1 MRPLDPDKRAK
12 ILKSVFVLT
21 GKQGLASVTISG
33 ISKTAGIAAGTL
45 YIYFK
50 NKEEV
55 VQLAYAAVED
65 KMTQA
70 MYHDFDSNMPIK
82 QSLKQIYIHML
93 NYRLENYDET
103 VFIDQY
109 QQSAYIQLNF
119 AKQLAEYEKQNKPLY
134 DLLEKGQQEGI
145 IKTLDAIVLISFFDG
160 TVRSCATGII
170 QKLFPLNQQ
179 LIDDCFDMIWN
190 GMSKI
195 EFK

>member
-1 MRPLDPDKRAK
+1 MRPLDPDKREK
-12 ILKSVFVLT
+12 ILQSVYALT

-50 NKEEV
+50 NKEEL

-70 MYHDFDSNMPIK
+70 MYRDFDINVPIR
-82 QSLKQIYIHML
+82 QSLKQIYINML
-93 NYRLENYDET
+93 NYRLNNYAET

-109 QQSAYIQLNF
+109 VQSSYIQINF
-119 AKQLAEYEKQNKPLY
+119 SKQLAEYEIQNKPLY

-145 IKTLDAIVLISFFDG
+145 IKAVDAIILISFFDG
-160 TVRSCATGII
+160 AVRSCSTGII
-170 QKLFPLNQQ
+170 QKLFPLTQQ
-179 LIDDCFDMIWN
+179 VIDDCFDMAWR
-190 GMSKI
+190 GMI
-195 EFK
+195 

>member
-1 MRPLDPDKRAK
+1 MRPLDPDKKEK
-12 ILKSVFVLT
+12 ILNSVFVLT

-50 NKEEV
+50 NKEEL

-70 MYHDFDSNMPIK
+70 MYRDFDINVPIR
-82 QSLKQIYIHML
+82 QSLKQIYINML
-93 NYRLENYDET
+93 NYRLNNYDET

-109 QQSAYIQLNF
+109 QQSGYIQINF

-134 DLLEKGQQEGI
+134 NLLEKGQQEGI
-145 IKTLDAIVLISFFDG
+145 IKAVDAIILISFFDG
-160 TVRSCATGII
+160 AVRSCSTGII

-179 LIDDCFDMIWN
+179 LIDNCFDMIWR
-190 GMSKI
+190 GMS
-195 EFK
+195 

>member
-1 MRPLDPDKRAK
+1 MRPLDPDKREK

-65 KMTQA
+65 KMAQA
-70 MYHDFDSNMPIK
+70 MYRDFDINVPIR
-82 QSLKQIYIHML
+82 QSLKQIYINML
-93 NYRLENYDET
+93 NYRLKNYDET

-109 QQSAYIQLNF
+109 QQSGYIQLNF
-119 AKQLAEYEKQNKPLY
+119 SKQLAEYEKQNKPLY

-145 IKTLDAIVLISFFDG
+145 IKTVDAIILISFFDG
-160 TVRSCATGII
+160 AVRSCSTGII
-170 QKLFPLNQQ
+170 QKLFPLSQQ
-179 LIDDCFDMIWN
+179 LTDDCFDMIWR
-190 GMSKI
+190 GMS
-195 EFK
+195 

>member
-1 MRPLDPDKRAK
+1 MRPLDPDKRQK

-33 ISKTAGIAAGTL
+33 ISKIAGIATGTL

-55 VQLAYAAVED
+55 VQLAYATVED

-70 MYHDFDSNMPIK
+70 MYRDFDINVPIK
-82 QSLKQIYIHML
+82 ESLKQIYINML
-93 NYRLENYDET
+93 NYRLNNYDET

-109 QQSAYIQLNF
+109 QQSGYIQLNF
-119 AKQLAEYEKQNKPLY
+119 TKQLLEYEKQNKPLY

-145 IKTLDAIVLISFFDG
+145 IKILDAIVLISFFDG
-160 TVRSCATGII
+160 AVRSCSTGII
-170 QKLFPLNQQ
+170 QKLFPLSQE
-179 LIDDCFDMIWN
+179 LINDSFNMIWR
-190 GMSKI
+190 GMSQ
-195 EFK
+195 

>member
-1 MRPLDPDKRAK
+1 MRPLDPFKRDK
-12 ILKSVFVLT
+12 ILNAVYILT
-21 GKQGLASVTISG
+21 GRQGLASVTIAG
-33 ISKTAGIAAGTL
+33 ISKTAAIATGTL

-70 MYHDFDSNMPIK
+70 MYRDFDINIPIK
-82 QSLKQIYIHML
+82 QSLKKIYINML
-93 NYRLENYDET
+93 DYRLKNYDET

-119 AKQLAEYEKQNKPLY
+119 SKQLEEYEKQNKPLY
-134 DLLEKGQQEGI
+134 DLLEKGKREGI
-145 IKTLDAIVLISFFDG
+145 IKEVESIILISFFDG
-160 TVRSCATGII
+160 AVRSCSTGII

-179 LIDDCFDMIWN
+179 LIDDYFDMIWR
-190 GMSKI
+190 GMS
-195 EFK
+195 

>member
-1 MRPLDPDKRAK
+1 MRPLDPDKKEK
-12 ILKSVFVLT
+12 ILNSVFVLT

-70 MYHDFDSNMPIK
+70 MYSDFDINIPIR
-82 QSLKQIYIHML
+82 QSLKKIYINML
-93 NYRLENYDET
+93 NYRLNNYDET

-109 QQSAYIQLNF
+109 QQSGYIQINF

-134 DLLEKGQQEGI
+134 NLLEKGQQEGI
-145 IKTLDAIVLISFFDG
+145 IKAMDAIILISFFDG
-160 TVRSCATGII
+160 AVRSCSTGII
-170 QKLFPLNQQ
+170 QKLFLLNQQ
-179 LIDDCFDMIWN
+179 LIDDCFDMIWR
-190 GMSKI
+190 GMS
-195 EFK
+195 

>member
-1 MRPLDPDKRAK
+1 MRPLDQDKREK

-70 MYHDFDSNMPIK
+70 MYCDFDINVPIK
-82 QSLKQIYIHML
+82 QSLKKIYINML
-93 NYRLENYDET
+93 HYRLKNYNET

-109 QQSAYIQLNF
+109 QQSGYIQLNF
-119 AKQLAEYEKQNKPLY
+119 SKQLAEYKKQNKTLY
-134 DLLEKGQQEGI
+134 DLLEKGQNEGI
-145 IKTLDAIVLISFFDG
+145 SDSTMLPPAGDG
-160 TVRSCATGII
+160 PDVQESEG
-170 QKLFPLNQQ
+170 
-179 LIDDCFDMIWN
+179 
-190 GMSKI
+190 
-195 EFK
+195 

>member
-1 MRPLDPDKRAK
+1 MRPLDPDKKEK
-12 ILKSVFVLT
+12 ILNSVFVLT

-70 MYHDFDSNMPIK
+70 MYRDFDINVPIR
-82 QSLKQIYIHML
+82 QSLKQIYINML
-93 NYRLENYDET
+93 NYRLNNYDET

-109 QQSAYIQLNF
+109 QQSGYIQINF

-134 DLLEKGQQEGI
+134 NLLEKGQQEGI
-145 IKTLDAIVLISFFDG
+145 IKAVDAIILISFFDG
-160 TVRSCATGII
+160 AVRSCSTGII

-179 LIDDCFDMIWN
+179 LIDNCFDMIWR
-190 GMSKI
+190 GMS
-195 EFK
+195 